1 MWYSLKKSNNNYKT
15 ITNMASIKL
24 RNNTWYAVWRQNG
37 KQVARSTDIKAKGVK
52 EKKLAQNAA
61 DAMESAAK
69 GNITVS
75 AAVDAIRKAAETI
88 GMGTSMP
95 SVKEYLQD
103 YQPNGRDNNQKNYKR
118 AAAMFINWLGVDAYK
133 RLDLLSS
140 AKCKDFLLEQLR
152 RVSYGTVKQYKAV
165 IDAALNAAVRDGII
179 DRNPMAAVQ
188 LFKLIPEG
196 SKRATQR
203 LPFTMEEL
211 RIIVS
216 KFPYPWSQ
224 LALTSYLTGGQRLGD
239 IAMLKW
245 SQVDFEK
252 KIIHIRTSKTGKD
265 INSPITP
272 MLELALKPLHEDGA
286 EYVFPAVAQQHIR
299 SRGKLSVEFTAL
311 LRTYGILEHETETT
325 TGDRRPV
332 SPKSFHSIRHTV
344 VSQMRCNPAITAD
357 LSREIVGH
365 DSEQVERGYFTAPTQ
380 AKLDAFDFLCKQ
392 LAPANIS

>member
-1 MWYSLKKSNNNYKT
+1 
-15 ITNMASIKL
+15 MASVKL
-24 RNNTWYAVWRQNG
+24 RNNTWYAVWTQNG
-37 KQVARSTDIKAKGVK
+37 KQVARTTNIKAKGPK

-69 GNITVS
+69 GNISVS
-75 AAVDAIRKAAETI
+75 AAIDSLRKVAETI
-88 GMGTSMP
+88 GMSSAMP
-95 SVKEYLQD
+95 TVKEYLQD
-103 YQPNGRDNNQKNYKR
+103 YQPNGREANHSNYKR
-118 AAAMFINWLGVDAYK
+118 ASALFIKWLNADAYK
-133 RLDLLSS
+133 RLDLLTP
-140 AKCKDFLLEQLR
+140 ARCKTFLIEQLK

-165 IDAALNAAVRDGII
+165 IDAALNSAIRDAII
-179 DRNPMAAVQ
+179 DRNPMASVQ
-188 LFKLIPEG
+188 LHKLIPEG
-196 SKRATQR
+196 TKRATQR
-203 LPFTMEEL
+203 LPFTMDEL
-211 RIIVS
+211 RIIVN

-252 KIIHIRTSKTGKD
+252 KVIHIRTSKTGKD
-265 INSPITP
+265 IFSPITP
-272 MLELALKPLHEDGA
+272 MLELALKPLQEDGA
-286 EYVFPAVAQQHIR
+286 EYVFPAVAQQHMR
-299 SRGKLSVEFTAL
+299 SKGKLSVEFTAL

-365 DSEQVERGYFTAPTQ
+365 DSEAVERGYFTAPTQ

-392 LAPANIS
+392 LTPANIS